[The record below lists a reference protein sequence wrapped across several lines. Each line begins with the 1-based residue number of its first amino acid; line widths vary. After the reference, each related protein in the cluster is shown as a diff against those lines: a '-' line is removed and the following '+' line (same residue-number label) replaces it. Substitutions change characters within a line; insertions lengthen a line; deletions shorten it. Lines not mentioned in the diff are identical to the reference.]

1 MDALVKIVTMKIE
14 MPHVECP
21 HCQCQFA
28 TGAALKKA
36 MREVTAGR
44 ELQEDKAGKPLATK
58 ASLQISQTSS
68 TGSSAG
74 KVVST

>member
-36 MREVTAGR
+36 MREVSAGR

-58 ASLQISQTSS
+58 PSLQISQTSS
-68 TGSSAG
+68 TGSSTG
-74 KVVST
+74 KVVAT

>member
-1 MDALVKIVTMKIE
+1 MDALVKIVTMKID

-28 TGAALKKA
+28 TGPALKEA
-36 MREVTAGR
+36 MREVSAGR
-44 ELQEDKAGKPLATK
+44 ELQLDKAGKPLATK
-58 ASLQISQTSS
+58 ASSQIILTTS
-68 TGSSAG
+68 TGSAAS